1 VPAYSD
7 SSTGIE
13 VSVPNRLSLLGCLA
27 TLAFAPSALAQAPPQ
42 LTDRTYSRLRD
53 YVLPDKEEDRWRGVD
68 WKSSYWDAVVEA
80 QKAKKP
86 VLLWVM
92 NGHPLGHT

>member
-1 VPAYSD
+1 ML
-7 SSTGIE
+7 
-13 VSVPNRLSLLGCLA
+13 NRSLLLGCLA
-27 TLAFAPSALAQAPPQ
+27 TLALTAPAVAQDSPE
-42 LTDRTYSRLRD
+42 LTDRTYTRLRD
-53 YVLPDKEEDRWRGVD
+53 YVLPDEEEDRWRHVD

-86 VLLWVM
+86 ILLWAM

>member
-1 VPAYSD
+1 MLTRPSFLA
-7 SSTGIE
+7 
-13 VSVPNRLSLLGCLA
+13 CLA
-27 TLAFAPSALAQAPPQ
+27 TLALTQPALAQDAPR
-42 LTDRTYSRLRD
+42 LTERTYAQLRD
-53 YVLPDKEEDRWRGVD
+53 YVLPDKEEERWRNVD

-86 VLLWVM
+86 ILLWAM

>member
-1 VPAYSD
+1 ML
-7 SSTGIE
+7 
-13 VSVPNRLSLLGCLA
+13 NRSLLLGCLS
-27 TLAFAPSALAQAPPQ
+27 TLALTPSALAQGTPE
-42 LTDRTYSRLRD
+42 LTDRSYARLRD
-53 YVLPDKEEDRWRGVD
+53 YVLPDKEEDRWRQVD

-86 VLLWVM
+86 ILLWAM